1 MNSASFYVAS
11 YISRYNH
18 KYSLN
23 VSVDIRILQRYTY
36 ISSDDKK
43 MLTLLFRFFF
53 TFNDLIRENK
63 WEISS

>member
-1 MNSASFYVAS
+1 MNSVSFYVVS

-23 VSVDIRILQRYTY
+23 VSVDIRILQKYTY

-43 MLTLLFRFFF
+43 C
-53 TFNDLIRENK
+53 
-63 WEISS
+63 